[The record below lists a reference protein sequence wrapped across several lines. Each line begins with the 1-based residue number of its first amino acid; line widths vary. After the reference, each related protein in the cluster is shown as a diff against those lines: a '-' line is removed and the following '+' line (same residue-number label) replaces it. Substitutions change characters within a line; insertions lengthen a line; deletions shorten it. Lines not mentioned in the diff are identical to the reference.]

1 MSPATLGAGG
11 PDFLIGIETNPVVL
25 DVQHSGGE
33 GRISF
38 GFSKLF
44 TDAAVQRFRV

>member
-11 PDFLIGIETNPVVL
+11 PDFLSGIETNPVVL